1 MVRQDVDWKNQS
13 RQVLDW
19 FFVAVGS
26 VLLVL
31 YLFLWAED
39 GSRVFI
45 GLTFVFVLWLGVY
58 FTNYWQPILY
68 IIMAI
73 LILIV
78 TGFWIW
84 LGLWN
89 QLSIQLGILLNLVFF
104 LLCVYLFLH
113 EERLA

>member
-26 VLLVL
+26 VLLIL

-39 GSRVFI
+39 GSRLFI
-45 GLTFVFVLWLGVY
+45 GLAFVFGLWLVIY
-58 FTNYWQPILY
+58 FTTYWQPILY
-68 IIMAI
+68 ILMAI
-73 LILIV
+73 VISIV
-78 TGFWIW
+78 TGFWFW
-84 LGLWN
+84 LGLWD
-89 QLSIQLGILLNLVFF
+89 QLVIQLGMMLNLVFF
-104 LLCVYLFLH
+104 LLCVYLFLY